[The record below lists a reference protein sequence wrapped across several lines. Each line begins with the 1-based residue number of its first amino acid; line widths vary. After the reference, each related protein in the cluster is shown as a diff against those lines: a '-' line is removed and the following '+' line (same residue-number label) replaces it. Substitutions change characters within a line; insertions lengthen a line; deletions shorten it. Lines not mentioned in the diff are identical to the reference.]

1 MNMRKTTLMAL
12 MGAGLAVAALAAPAV
27 VSAASAAVARQDA
40 RAIVNDAKADGI
52 IGEMADGY
60 LGVRTES
67 QVTTAIRGA
76 MAQINAGRAELYRQ
90 AAVAAG
96 AADIAAGTAAAGASS
111 FQQRF
116 NSIPAGQWYR
126 DAGGVWRQK

>member
-1 MNMRKTTLMAL
+1 MNMRKSTLMAL
-12 MGAGLAVAALAAPAV
+12 MGAGLAAGALAAPAV

-40 RAIVNDAKADGI
+40 RSIVNDAKASGI
-52 IGEMADGY
+52 VGEMADGY

-67 QVTTAIRGA
+67 QMTAAIRGA
-76 MAQINAGRAELYRQ
+76 MAQINAGRAELYRE
-90 AAVAAG
+90 AARSAG
-96 AADIAAGTAAAGASS
+96 AADLAAGTAAAGASS

-116 NSIPAGQWYR
+116 ASIPAGQWYR